1 MDEKLFVSMN
11 RKAERRANV
20 SSCDA
25 AINKES
31 WDETSATM
39 KTEILERERMMLLG
53 GCFDGESRWRHAF
66 HPKAHHTLY

>member
-25 AINKES
+25 AINKE
-31 WDETSATM
+31 
-39 KTEILERERMMLLG
+39 LG
-53 GCFDGESRWRHAF
+53 
-66 HPKAHHTLY
+66 